1 MGAVLGLLSI
11 RSPFQGWITTILQA
25 VANASLQMVHHICL
39 NWERMRLRLPI
50 LMVSKPAMALVW
62 MAKVCWPGA
71 QKNNLTRDI
80 LLFLLIMS
88 SKANS
93 INQQLMSSVITK
105 QAVSSLT
112 PLRSGHSLLWALT
125 ASAALCAS
133 HPTCQKHPFL
143 FRTEGEDD
151 KMSVVEPHLR
161 SLRSQHNYPRSLWP
175 AKKPS
180 PLLTVRAVP
189 HMLPSTRLGSMPK
202 TLFPWCPLRQL
213 SLKTTTIKHYLHSPA
228 LSPFLF
234 FQQTPH
240 LQKEKACLLFISCVP
255 SPSLKPPVRSSDELI
270 DMLGTHR
277 HSIKGA
283 EWMSEW

>member
-1 MGAVLGLLSI
+1 
-11 RSPFQGWITTILQA
+11 
-25 VANASLQMVHHICL
+25 
-39 NWERMRLRLPI
+39 MRLRLPI
-50 LMVSKPAMALVW
+50 LTVSKPAMASVW

-71 QKNNLTRDI
+71 QKNNLACDI

-88 SKANS
+88 SKTNS

-105 QAVSSLT
+105 QAVSTLI
-112 PLRSGHSLLWALT
+112 PLRSGHSAVGPT
-125 ASAALCAS
+125 ASTALCAS
-133 HPTCQKHPFL
+133 HPTCQEHPFP
-143 FRTEGEDD
+143 FRTEGEDG

-175 AKKPS
+175 VGKPS
-180 PLLTVRAVP
+180 PLLIVQAVP
-189 HMLPSTRLGSMPK
+189 NMLPSTR
-202 TLFPWCPLRQL
+202 LFPWCPLRQL
-213 SLKTTTIKHYLHSPA
+213 SLKTTIKHHLHSPA

-255 SPSLKPPVRSSDELI
+255 SPSLKPRVRSSEELI
-270 DMLGTHR
+270 DMPGTHR
-277 HSIKGA
+277 YSIKGA